1 MANISIGRY
10 VPYKSFLHRL
20 DPRTKLISMIF
31 LMVAILL
38 DFGNIWMNLIVY
50 FAFLI
55 FNFILMGIAKIKLS
69 QLFKQLKMMW
79 FMMLFLFVINL
90 LTSKEII
97 DVPGFGEVG
106 VLFTIPYI
114 NKDIYLSGF
123 VNTFYIVVRLM
134 LMIELS
140 LILTASTK
148 PMDLTYALEWLL
160 KPFKVIRLPVHEIA
174 MIISLALRFI
184 PTLLDDTERIMKAQ
198 ASRGVDF
205 QEGKFKEK
213 VSAITSLIMPLFISS
228 FQRSEDLANAMEAR
242 GYDPNAK
249 RTRYR
254 LLSFKV
260 ADILSLI
267 FIVLLLAGL
276 ITLAI
281 LKVSII

>member
-55 FNFILMGIAKIKLS
+55 FNFILMSIAKIKLS

-205 QEGKFKEK
+205 NEGKFTEQVKQI
-213 VSAITSLIMPLFISS
+213 VSLLIPMFVISIK
-228 FQRSEDLANAMEAR
+228 RAEDLADAMEAR
-242 GYDPNAK
+242 GYIPGAP
-249 RTRYR
+249 RTK
-254 LLSFKV
+254 LNVMKFHLSDLFGFIFTII
-260 ADILSLI
+260 IL
-267 FIVLLLAGL
+267 VLN
-276 ITLAI
+276 
-281 LKVSII
+281 IIASFSSNTC